1 MVFRATLHLEGNGWL
16 MLGCVER
23 GFRFRDTSEI
33 HNAVLFVAV
42 VLIFGGQGL
51 QGGRWQE
58 VPQVSLWTGET

>member
-1 MVFRATLHLEGNGWL
+1 MLTEKWWL

-23 GFRFRDTSEI
+23 GLRFRDTSEI
-33 HNAVLFVAV
+33 RNAVLFVAI